1 MKKFSNKKINVPPI
15 LYILRLDEKMLL
27 IQAFHEPLPK
37 KILKLEK
44 MQNYFVENKETK
56 HSPLVLLT
64 GYTQIKIVAT
74 TT

>member
-1 MKKFSNKKINVPPI
+1 
-15 LYILRLDEKMLL
+15 MLL